1 VFRTTAE
8 VKFQDA
14 AVQLPGAGVKVEG
27 ADGEVPILFSVRI
40 TPKGLRIIREEEE
53 NPYSTLR
60 FADQHPL
67 LSRTSFIAIKKLQ
80 LPQVTIDS
88 LVGNFQI
95 AQNIFS
101 LRQFEL
107 GVRGGRV
114 TGQCALDWN
123 GANTTLDMHVRAD
136 GVQSSH
142 GEPFTGSA
150 ALIVSAG
157 EHSIEGRADILQIGK
172 RHLLDLLDVQDPY
185 RVDPGLN
192 RIRTA
197 LSFGYPDKLRLLFDH
212 GFASVHVGFGG
223 LARIISVD
231 DLKGVPIGPLIDQF
245 IPPFLPSK
253 DD

>member
-1 VFRTTAE
+1 MS
-8 VKFQDA
+8 
-14 AVQLPGAGVKVEG
+14 
-27 ADGEVPILFSVRI
+27 IS
-40 TPKGLRIIREEEE
+40 
-53 NPYSTLR
+53 
-60 FADQHPL
+60 
-67 LSRTSFIAIKKLQ
+67 
-80 LPQVTIDS
+80 S

-101 LRQFEL
+101 LRQFEM
-107 GVRGGRV
+107 GIRGGRV

-123 GANTTLDMHVRAD
+123 GPNTTLDMHVRAD

-157 EHSIEGRADILQIGK
+157 EHSVEGRADILQIGK
-172 RHLLDLLDVQDPY
+172 RHLLDLLDVQDPF

-197 LSFGYPDKLRLLFDH
+197 LTFGYPDKLRLMFDH
-212 GFASVHVGFGG
+212 GFASVHVGLGG
-223 LARIISVD
+223 LARIITID
-231 DLKGVPIGPLIDQF
+231 DLKGVPIGPLIDQL